1 MIWVSVF
8 SLIAVITLVV
18 LRPELRALAQS
29 TGREMINIPPAYLAL
44 IVVIKV
50 TQAFF
55 SALIWRNA
63 LLSAWPDADLS
74 YRFVL
79 GVDQGQD
86 ALNTVAPARA
96 GTWAMLGIFGLAIP
110 GANAPKLLAV
120 WGMQSIAFS
129 LFAAVN
135 YLLIGFGLPQQEQ
148 EHGGRLAQATGF
160 MTSQPWMAAAIGVVA
175 LIVLIIGVTV
185 GRRRVN
191 QIRRQMLDGL
201 AILGTPSRYIRLIF
215 LPSLGSYLLRCASNV
230 AMMAAFGIPIT
241 IWTASLVL
249 GSRAL
254 AGAVRVTPGGVG
266 TTQAM
271 DVIVLSDFASA
282 DVITAYSLSDFA
294 ISAVLS
300 FAVAIPALL
309 SVHGWN
315 GTKAFLRYRDQVSA
329 GVHTLAEHERAL
341 LTPRPKPR
349 EVIAGD

>member
-1 MIWVSVF
+1 MTWVAVL
-8 SLIAVITLVV
+8 SLIGVITLTAF
-18 LRPELRALAQS
+18 RPDLRALAQS
-29 TGREMINIPPAYLAL
+29 TGREMINISPAYLAL
-44 IVVIKV
+44 IIAIKV
-50 TQAFF
+50 TQSLF

-96 GTWAMLGIFGLAIP
+96 GTWAMLGIFGLSIP
-110 GANAPKLLAV
+110 GANAPKLVAV

-135 YLLIGFGLPQQEQ
+135 YLLLGIGLPQQKQEQ
-148 EHGGRLAQATGF
+148 GGTIARATGF
-160 MTSQPWMAAAIGVVA
+160 VSSRPWMAAAIGAVVLVM
-175 LIVLIIGVTV
+175 LIVGATV
-185 GRRRVN
+185 GRRN
-191 QIRRQMLDGL
+191 ASQIRQQALAGL
-201 AILGTPSRYIRLIF
+201 AILGTPSRYFRLIF

-230 AMMAAFGIPIT
+230 AMMAAFGIPVT

-249 GSRAL
+249 GSHAL

-271 DVIVLSDFASA
+271 DVIALRDFASA

-294 ISAVLS
+294 ISAVVS

-309 SVHGWN
+309 SVNGWH
-315 GTKAFLRYRDQVSA
+315 GTKSFLRHKGQVSA
-329 GVHTLAEHERAL
+329 GLHTIAERERAL
-341 LTPRPKPR
+341 LAPQPQQR

>member
-1 MIWVSVF
+1 MTWVTVL
-8 SLIAVITLVV
+8 SLVAVITLVV
-18 LRPELRALAQS
+18 FRPDLRALATS
-29 TGREMINIPPAYLAL
+29 TGREMINISPAWLAL
-44 IVVIKV
+44 IVAIKV
-50 TQAFF
+50 AQSLV

-96 GTWAMLGIFGLAIP
+96 GTWVMLGMLGLSIP
-110 GANAPKLLAV
+110 GANAPKLVAV

-135 YLLIGFGLPQQEQ
+135 YLILGIGLPQQKQ
-148 EHGGRLAQATGF
+148 EHGGMLTRATGF
-160 MTSQPWMAAAIGVVA
+160 ISSQPWMAAAIGVA
-175 LIVLIIGVTV
+175 LLILLIIGATI

-191 QIRRQMLDGL
+191 QIRQQVLEGL
-201 AILGTPSRYIRLIF
+201 AILGTPSRYVRLIF
-215 LPSLGSYLLRCASNV
+215 LPSLVSYLLRCASNV
-230 AMMAAFGIPIT
+230 AMMAAFGIPVT

-249 GSRAL
+249 GSHAL
-254 AGAVRVTPGGVG
+254 AGAVRVTPGGIG

-271 DVIVLSDFASA
+271 DVIALGSYASA

-294 ISAVLS
+294 ISAVVS

-309 SVHGWN
+309 SVNGWH
-315 GTKAFLRYRDQVSA
+315 GTKSFLRYRDQVSA

-341 LTPRPKPR
+341 LAPRPKQP

>member
-1 MIWVSVF
+1 MTWVTVF
-8 SLIAVITLVV
+8 SLSVVIALVV
-18 LRPELRALAQS
+18 VRPELRALAQS
-29 TGREMINIPPAYLAL
+29 TGREMIHIPPAYLAL
-44 IVVIKV
+44 IVAIKV

-96 GTWAMLGIFGLAIP
+96 GTWAMLGILGLSIP
-110 GANAPKLLAV
+110 GASAPKLVAV

-129 LFAAVN
+129 IFAVVN
-135 YLLIGFGLPQQEQ
+135 YLILGIGLPQHNQE
-148 EHGGRLAQATGF
+148 GGGKVARVTGF
-160 MTSQPWMAAAIGVVA
+160 MSSQPWMAAAIGAGA
-175 LIVLIIGVTV
+175 LALLIIGATI
-185 GRRRVN
+185 GRRRVL
-191 QIRRQMLDGL
+191 QIRQQMLDGL

-215 LPSLGSYLLRCASNV
+215 LPSLASYLLRTASNIV
-230 AMMAAFGIPIT
+230 MMAAFGIPIT
-241 IWTASLVL
+241 LWTLSLVL

-254 AGAVRVTPGGVG
+254 AGAVRVTPGGLG

-271 DVIVLSDFASA
+271 DVVVLGDYASA

-294 ISAVLS
+294 ISAILS

-309 SVHGWN
+309 SVNGWN
-315 GTKAFLRYRDQVSA
+315 GTKSLLRYRDQLSE
-329 GVHTLAEHERAL
+329 GVHTLAEHERTL
-341 LTPRPKPR
+341 LAPQPKPR
-349 EVIAGD
+349 EVIVGD